1 MKPSPKDR
9 KFWDNEARLKA
20 LGKGMNSPFKMADL
34 SGDGKVTKKDVLIG
48 RGVIDKNGSP
58 LKASCWSGYEAK
70 GKKKSPSGK
79 KTKGGN
85 TKMVN
90 NCVKK

>member
-1 MKPSPKDR
+1 MKKSPSDR

-20 LGKGMNSPFKMADL
+20 LGKGRNSPFQMK
-34 SGDGKVTKKDVLIG
+34 G
-48 RGVIDKNGSP
+48 
-58 LKASCWSGYEAK
+58 SCWKGYEAK